1 MPGKQAGIFRI
12 IKFFTRMKRIYSS
25 KLTLALSLLLFI
37 FSVGVLGY
45 KILSDYSWV
54 DAFYMTVITI
64 TTVGYGTVRDLSPSE
79 KLFTS
84 LLIISSIFIV
94 GYAISVITEY
104 LLSKNNIGNFKR
116 KKVQQKIDSLK
127 DHIIVC
133 GYGRNGKQAVH
144 KLEAYNKEYV
154 VIETNEDII
163 SREQKDGKLFI
174 EGNAVEDEILLQAGL
189 KKASTLICALPSDAD
204 NLFVVLSARQLNSDL
219 KIISRATEETSFQKL
234 KLAGAN
240 NVILPDKIG
249 GDHMANLVVTPDLVE
264 FLDNLSVSGQA
275 DSINVE
281 QVPFEKVCP
290 QGKEQAIASLDIRR
304 KTGCSII
311 GYKAPNGDYLVNP
324 EPSLVIEKD
333 SKLIL
338 IGRPEQIESLKN
350 IYNV

>member
-1 MPGKQAGIFRI
+1 MRRLFK
-12 IKFFTRMKRIYSS
+12 S
-25 KLTLALSLLLFI
+25 KLTLAVTLLLII

-45 KILSDYSWV
+45 KILSEYSWV

-64 TTVGYGTVRDLSPSE
+64 TTVGYGTIRDLSPSE

-84 LLIISSIFIV
+84 VLIICSIFIV
-94 GYAISVITEY
+94 GYAFSVITEY

-116 KKVQQKIDSLK
+116 KKVQQKIDVLK

-144 KLEAYNKEYV
+144 KLEAYKKEYV
-154 VIETNEDII
+154 VIEMNEQIVTH
-163 SREQKDGKLFI
+163 EQEGGKLFI
-174 EGNAVEDEILLQAGL
+174 EGNAVEDEVLLQAGL
-189 KKASTLICALPSDAD
+189 ERASTLICALPSDAD
-204 NLFVVLSARQLNSDL
+204 NLFVVLSARQLKKDL

-234 KLAGAN
+234 KLAGAD

-264 FLDNLSVSGQA
+264 FLDNLSVSGSA

-281 QVPFEKVCP
+281 QIPFEKVCP
-290 QGKEQAIASLDIRR
+290 NGIEQAIELLDIRR

-311 GYKAPNGDYLVNP
+311 GYKAPNGNYIVNP
-324 EPSLVIEKD
+324 EPSLIVEKD

>member
-1 MPGKQAGIFRI
+1 MRRIF
-12 IKFFTRMKRIYSS
+12 SS
-25 KLTLALSLLLFI
+25 KLAIALSLLLI
-37 FSVGVLGY
+37 VFSVGVLGY
-45 KILSDYSWV
+45 KILSEYSWV

-64 TTVGYGTVRDLSPSE
+64 TTVGYGTVRDLSPNE

-84 LLIISSIFIV
+84 ILILTSIFIV

-104 LLSKNNIGNFKR
+104 LLSKNNIGNFKL
-116 KKVQQKIDSLK
+116 KKVQHKIDILK
-127 DHIIVC
+127 DHVIVC

-144 KLEAYNKEYV
+144 KLEAYKKDYV
-154 VIETNEDII
+154 VIEMNEDVVE
-163 SREQKDGKLFI
+163 REVDNGKLFV
-174 EGNAVEDEILLQAGL
+174 EGNAIEDETLLKAGL

-204 NLFVVLSARQLNSDL
+204 NLFVVLSARQLKNDL

-234 KLAGAN
+234 KLAGAD

-264 FLDNLSVSGQA
+264 FLDNLSVSGSA

-281 QVPFEKVCP
+281 QIPFEKVCP
-290 QGKEQAIASLDIRR
+290 SGTEQAIDALDVRR

-311 GYKAPNGDYLVNP
+311 GYKTPDGSYIVNP
-324 EPSLVIEKD
+324 EPSLVIRKD

-350 IYNV
+350 LYDV